1 MSRMSELDAEVKAM
15 TTDDLEEAFA
25 ALHGSLSKGVRD
37 EFMQELYARELDH
50 RYTFEFVTNFG

>member
-1 MSRMSELDAEVKAM
+1 MSELDAEVKAM